1 MSETVVQVVSI
12 TPPRVSSKELATCTG
27 LLMQICKWRLR
38 ELVGLVAALQARIE
52 QRSERL
58 YVMGIWERTLLY
70 IVLTS
75 LSSSYRA
82 NNFH

>member
-1 MSETVVQVVSI
+1 MDDIIS
-12 TPPRVSSKELATCTG
+12 PCVSSRELAGCTG
-27 LLMQICKWRLR
+27 LLMQICKRRLR
-38 ELVGLVAALQARIE
+38 EFVGLVAALQARIE

-58 YVMGIWERTLLY
+58 YVMEIWERTLLY

-75 LSSSYRA
+75 LSSSDRA